1 MRATPPSVS
10 ACVREK
16 EGGGGRPRETKV
28 CETRDDNDERD
39 SDPAWRRCEILE
51 RELRSGEWRLKSQT
65 PRVRRVR
72 SARAS
77 SAPSSRTQLGGSELA
92 HAARRV
98 GARRAGPSRPG
109 SHGGPTRQ
117 PPDACGPRV
126 AGSDLVRDIYC
137 WIVMKQQEQTQL
149 KNLNVRRV
157 SAARDETNLAAP
169 RPYGATPYTNI
180 HDDNRY
186 LKSRRTRARGLRAH
200 GRGGRLRVLRTV
212 WSLDCKRRHTR
223 RARSRTRCAS
233 RNESM
238 LCRSCA
244 TIEDRPRSA
253 HERAALPASERADE
267 MLDAGPT
274 VERHE
279 DALSFAQVNVE
290 DWLE

>member
-39 SDPAWRRCEILE
+39 SDPAWRRCEIRE

-98 GARRAGPSRPG
+98 GARRAVPSRPG
-109 SHGGPTRQ
+109 SHGAAPRASRPGRR
-117 PPDACGPRV
+117 CGPRV
-126 AGSDLVRDIYC
+126 AGSDLVRDI
-137 WIVMKQQEQTQL
+137 KT
-149 KNLNVRRV
+149 NLNVRRV

-186 LKSRRTRARGLRAH
+186 LKSREPAHAAYALTGAGADSAFSAQFGLWIENAGTRDGLEVGRAARPATRACCVDHVRRSRIVLDPRTRGPRFPHQSG
-200 GRGGRLRVLRTV
+200 
-212 WSLDCKRRHTR
+212 
-223 RARSRTRCAS
+223 RTRCW
-233 RNESM
+233 M
-238 LCRSCA
+238 
-244 TIEDRPRSA
+244 P
-253 HERAALPASERADE
+253 
-267 MLDAGPT
+267 GPP
-274 VERHE
+274 
-279 DALSFAQVNVE
+279 
-290 DWLE
+290 

>member
-16 EGGGGRPRETKV
+16 QGGGGRPRETKV

-39 SDPAWRRCEILE
+39 SDPAWRRCEIRE

-186 LKSRRTRARGLRAH
+186 LKSREPAHAAHALTGAGADSAFSAQFGLWIANAGTRDGLEVGRAARPATRACCVVSCVDHVRRSRIVLDPRTRGPRFPHQSG
-200 GRGGRLRVLRTV
+200 
-212 WSLDCKRRHTR
+212 
-223 RARSRTRCAS
+223 RTRCW
-233 RNESM
+233 M
-238 LCRSCA
+238 
-244 TIEDRPRSA
+244 P
-253 HERAALPASERADE
+253 
-267 MLDAGPT
+267 GPP
-274 VERHE
+274 
-279 DALSFAQVNVE
+279 
-290 DWLE
+290 

>member
-16 EGGGGRPRETKV
+16 EGGGERPRETKV

-39 SDPAWRRCEILE
+39 SDPAWRRCEIRE

-92 HAARRV
+92 VLCHLAPDRTAAP
-98 GARRAGPSRPG
+98 RASRPG
-109 SHGGPTRQ
+109 RR
-117 PPDACGPRV
+117 CGPRV
-126 AGSDLVRDIYC
+126 AGSDLVRDI
-137 WIVMKQQEQTQL
+137 KT
-149 KNLNVRRV
+149 NLNVRRV

-186 LKSRRTRARGLRAH
+186 LKSRGNAAHAGLTRSRARGQ
-200 GRGGRLRVLRTV
+200 T
-212 WSLDCKRRHTR
+212 
-223 RARSRTRCAS
+223 
-233 RNESM
+233 
-238 LCRSCA
+238 
-244 TIEDRPRSA
+244 PRSPHSLVSGLQTPA
-253 HERAALPASERADE
+253 HAT
-267 MLDAGPT
+267 G
-274 VERHE
+274 
-279 DALSFAQVNVE
+279 
-290 DWLE
+290 

>member
-1 MRATPPSVS
+1 M
-10 ACVREK
+10 
-16 EGGGGRPRETKV
+16 
-28 CETRDDNDERD
+28 
-39 SDPAWRRCEILE
+39 
-51 RELRSGEWRLKSQT
+51 RSGEWRLKSQT

-98 GARRAGPSRPG
+98 GARRAVPSRPG
-109 SHGGPTRQ
+109 SHGAAPRASRPGRR
-117 PPDACGPRV
+117 CGPRV
-126 AGSDLVRDIYC
+126 AGSDLVRDI
-137 WIVMKQQEQTQL
+137 KT
-149 KNLNVRRV
+149 NLNVRRV

-186 LKSRRTRARGLRAH
+186 LKSREPAHAAYALTGAGADSAFSAQFGLWIANAGTRDGLEVGRAARPA
-200 GRGGRLRVLRTV
+200 T
-212 WSLDCKRRHTR
+212 
-223 RARSRTRCAS
+223 
-233 RNESM
+233 SM

>member
-16 EGGGGRPRETKV
+16 QGGGGRPRETKV

-39 SDPAWRRCEILE
+39 SDPAWRRCEIRE

-92 HAARRV
+92 VLCHLAPDRTGRPHAAR
-98 GARRAGPSRPG
+98 ASRPG
-109 SHGGPTRQ
+109 RR
-117 PPDACGPRV
+117 CGPRV
-126 AGSDLVRDIYC
+126 AGSDLVRDI
-137 WIVMKQQEQTQL
+137 KT
-149 KNLNVRRV
+149 NLNVRRV

-186 LKSRRTRARGLRAH
+186 LKSRGNRARGLRAH

-238 LCRSCA
+238 LCSQLCRSCA

>member
-16 EGGGGRPRETKV
+16 QGGGGRPRETKV

-39 SDPAWRRCEILE
+39 SDPAWRRCEIRE

-92 HAARRV
+92 VLCHLAPDRTGRPHAAR
-98 GARRAGPSRPG
+98 ASRPG
-109 SHGGPTRQ
+109 RR
-117 PPDACGPRV
+117 CGPRV
-126 AGSDLVRDIYC
+126 AGSDLVRDI
-137 WIVMKQQEQTQL
+137 KT
-149 KNLNVRRV
+149 NLNVRRV

-186 LKSRRTRARGLRAH
+186 LKSREPAHAAYALTGGAGADSAFSAQFGLWIANAGTRDGLEVGRAARP
-200 GRGGRLRVLRTV
+200 V
-212 WSLDCKRRHTR
+212 D
-223 RARSRTRCAS
+223 AS

>member
-1 MRATPPSVS
+1 MEKVRDTGERVAVWRVATQVS
-10 ACVREK
+10 DA
-16 EGGGGRPRETKV
+16 EG
-28 CETRDDNDERD
+28 
-39 SDPAWRRCEILE
+39 
-51 RELRSGEWRLKSQT
+51 QT
-65 PRVRRVR
+65 CAVSR

-186 LKSRRTRARGLRAH
+186 LKSREPAHAAHALTGAGADSAFSAQFGLWIANAGTRDGLEVGRAARPA
-200 GRGGRLRVLRTV
+200 T
-212 WSLDCKRRHTR
+212 
-223 RARSRTRCAS
+223 
-233 RNESM
+233 SM

-279 DALSFAQVNVE
+279 DALSFAQVDVE
-290 DWLE
+290 DWLK